1 MFKSCAC
8 LGQNEIKNENAL
20 HSSLSV
26 MFEYLITEQKIE
38 IFYLG
43 GIGKFDEI
51 CQIELSKLQ
60 LKFKHIKLILVKP
73 AITNF
78 EKQIDFKFDEV
89 VSFNEKTE
97 FDKMPIFAR
106 DYLMAKNAEFLVFYV
121 SENSRNRAKKLLDL
135 AKKSNKQF
143 VNMF

>member
-38 IFYLG
+38 KFYLG

-78 EKQIDFKFDEV
+78 EKQINFKFDEIV
-89 VSFNEKTE
+89 NFNEKTE
-97 FDKMPIFAR
+97 FDKMPLFSR
-106 DYLMAKNAEFLVFYV
+106 DYLMTKNADFVLFYV
-121 SENSRNRAKKLLDL
+121 SENSKNRAKKLLDIT
-135 AKKSNKQF
+135 KNSNKQF